1 MSRMNLIYDQYVVK
15 EKLKN
20 GTKYEKLAAIVYKVL
35 EAQDVVI
42 HDMRLSGV
50 GKKTKH
56 QIDIVIEKAG
66 VRKRVLIECKD
77 YANTVG
83 ISIIRDFHGAVHQI
97 KPGEAIVVTTQGYT
111 REAVNFADD
120 ENIKLAVL
128 REFEETDWEGR
139 IKEIHITIK
148 ALLFD
153 TPRIS
158 FIYDENDTEKFKEAL
173 NGKDTLQQ
181 EADTRTNYF
190 YDAKGN
196 AVSTYESVLSP
207 IINGLPRIDGQETTG
222 QYMFDEVKYIYVND
236 TLIGMKGFDYSF
248 MCYSVEDKSVV
259 DAGGKIALLLL
270 KYLDGSQE
278 KIIFDQD
285 ISRWTFDK
293 KGTVKEK

>member
-1 MSRMNLIYDQYVVK
+1 M
-15 EKLKN
+15 
-20 GTKYEKLAAIVYKVL
+20 
-35 EAQDVVI
+35 
-42 HDMRLSGV
+42 
-50 GKKTKH
+50 
-56 QIDIVIEKAG
+56 
-66 VRKRVLIECKD
+66 IECKD

-97 KPGEAIVVTTQGYT
+97 KPDEAIVVTTQGYT
-111 REAVNFADD
+111 REAVHFADD

-148 ALLFD
+148 TLLFD
-153 TPRIS
+153 TPQIS
-158 FIYDENDTEKFKEAL
+158 FIYDENDTEKLKEAL

-181 EADTRTNYF
+181 EADTRANYF

-207 IINGLPRIDGQETTG
+207 IINGFSRINGQETTG

-236 TLIGMKGFDYSF
+236 TLIGTKGFDYSF
-248 MCYSVEDKSVV
+248 MCYSVEGTSVV

-270 KYLDGSQE
+270 KYLDESQE
-278 KIIFDQD
+278 KVIFDQD